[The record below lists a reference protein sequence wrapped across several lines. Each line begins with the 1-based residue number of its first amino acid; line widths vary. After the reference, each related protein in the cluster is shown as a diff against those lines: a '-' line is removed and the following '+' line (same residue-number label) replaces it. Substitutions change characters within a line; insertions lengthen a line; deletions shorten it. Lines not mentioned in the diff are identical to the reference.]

1 MMKKTVNK
9 TFESRLEAIEWLADK
24 VENEGQFEVLREQL
38 NYSFIYNGTYI
49 IKLENL
55 ELFVELIENENNF
68 LSETI

>member
-1 MMKKTVNK
+1 MKKTVNK

-55 ELFVELIENENNF
+55 DLFVEFIETENDF